1 MDFIDNVDSGLSA
14 PRKSLSSRY
23 FYDDTGDKIFQAIM
37 HMPEYYLTDC
47 EHEIFSTR
55 GKDILKALNLHHGG
69 FELVEF
75 GAGDGYKTKILIE
88 RLLEAGGDF
97 HYIPIDISDAVLK
110 GLKIDLKK
118 QFPDLVVK
126 PENAEYFEALEKINK
141 NSKRPKLVLFLG
153 SSVGNFMED
162 RTLLFLNSL
171 YSKLNYDDKVLI
183 GFDLQKD
190 PATILKAYNDE
201 KGITRA
207 FNLNILARINKE
219 LGGHFELD
227 NFGHYPLYDPESGL
241 AKSYLVSKKDHDV
254 YVGALN
260 KTFHFKRGE
269 VIHTEISRKY
279 TMDQIESLFTR
290 TGFQVAEHF
299 HDCKHYYVNTL
310 AIKTKT

>member
-1 MDFIDNVDSGLSA
+1 MDFIDNVDAGLSA
-14 PRKSLSSRY
+14 QRKSLSSRY
-23 FYDDTGDKIFQAIM
+23 FYDETGDKIFQEIM

-55 GKDILKALNLHHGG
+55 GKDILKALNLENGG

-88 RLLEAGGDF
+88 GLLAAGGDF
-97 HYIPIDISDAVLK
+97 HYMPIDISGAVLK
-110 GLKIDLKK
+110 GLRKALKK
-118 QFPDLVVK
+118 QFPNLVVK
-126 PENAEYFEALEKINK
+126 PENAEYFKALERISK

-153 SSVGNFMED
+153 SSIGNFMED
-162 RTLLFLNSL
+162 RTLNFLNSL
-171 YSKLNYDDKVLI
+171 YSKLNFGDKVLI

-207 FNLNILARINKE
+207 FNLNILTRINKE

-227 NFGHYPLYDPESGL
+227 NFDHYPMYDPETGL
-241 AKSYLVSKKDHDV
+241 AKSYLVSRKEHEV

-260 KTFHFKRGE
+260 KKFPFKRGE

-279 TMDQIESLFTR
+279 TMEQIKSLFTR

-310 AIKTKT
+310 ALKSKT